1 MTKPPYAA
9 RVFISYAHDDG
20 AHLAALHTHLD
31 SLRREGWID
40 TWDDRQIPAGVD
52 WEKAI
57 YAKLNEADIILLLI
71 SANFIASNFCYE
83 KELQRALERLVDST
97 DRAVVIPVI
106 LSSCDWEAQN
116 FARLQALPCPS
127 KGIDSK
133 DWNSADQYYTAVAK
147 GLRER
152 LRTLRDVDQ
161 SWEART
167 WGRLRDPRWWQQPR
181 IWGKALAVVLILA
194 IGWHLQSSLTDELDL
209 AVQDMRTGHYA
220 DADQKANHACQGLY
234 TFWPNCHALQDKL
247 EKLRTL
253 HTMPDGHALALFE
266 TQVAHMEAAHPA
278 DPDWQFLHA
287 ALRLRTPEVAA
298 DKEQARD
305 AVEKILQAIKQAGA
319 VYPEAQFYLGTL
331 YLSAGQYE
339 HARALLDLAV
349 RGNSQSPVYRSARA
363 YAWMRQGQLGK
374 ADADYQMIAANATQA
389 QLDWAALLW
398 HGPSSRPEAER
409 LKQAQAQLHAA
420 QTRLRQAATD
430 HRPPSDDKSAYAYDA
445 LPWLYDLGPEQ
456 NPLILHSWA
465 EKRCMADWL
474 MASTKILAGAE
485 RQSPPGG
492 DCGVN
497 ADAMPRAVLRILQ
510 LDDLPAPS
518 RQRQLAAWLRA
529 PRAGD

>member
-1 MTKPPYAA
+1 MTKPPHAA
-9 RVFISYAHDDG
+9 RVFISYAHKDHE
-20 AHLAALHTHLD
+20 HLENIQKYFAALKL
-31 SLRREGWID
+31 EGWISA
-40 TWDDRQIPAGVD
+40 WDDREIESGGD
-52 WEKAI
+52 WQQEIDAR
-57 YAKLNEADIILLLI
+57 LNEADVILLLI
-71 SANFIASNFCYE
+71 SADFIASEYCHSI
-83 KELQRALERLVDST
+83 ELKRALERQADPS

-106 LSSCDWEAQN
+106 LSSCDWETQN
-116 FARLQALPCPS
+116 FARLQALPHSS
-127 KGIDSK
+127 KGIE
-133 DWNSADQYYTAVAK
+133 DWPSPAKYYTAVAK
-147 GLRER
+147 GLRKR
-152 LRTLRDVDQ
+152 LGKLRDMDQ
-161 SWEART
+161 PWWDRIK
-167 WGRLRDPRWWQQPR
+167 GRLRDPRWWQQPHV
-181 IWGKALAVVLILA
+181 WGVALAVVLILA
-194 IGWHLQSSLTDELDL
+194 IGWHLQSSLTRELDL

-234 TFWPNCHALQDKL
+234 TFWPSCHALQDKL

-305 AVEKILQAIKQAGA
+305 AVEKISQAIKQAGD

-331 YLSAGQYE
+331 YLSAGQYDQ
-339 HARALLDLAV
+339 ARMLLDLAV
-349 RGNSQSPVYRSARA
+349 QGNSQSPVYRSARA

-420 QTRLRQAATD
+420 QIRLRQAATD
-430 HRPPSDDKSAYAYDA
+430 HRTPSDDKNTYAYDA

-456 NPLILHSWA
+456 NPLILQSWA

-474 MASTKILAGAE
+474 MASTKILAGTE

-518 RQRQLAAWLRA
+518 RQGQLANWLETR
-529 PRAGD
+529 